1 MTDILEKY
9 ANLLV
14 HYCLEVKAGDRVF
27 VRATTLAEPLVRH
40 VYREVL
46 KAGGIID
53 THLDFREKSRIFFTE
68 GSEAAL
74 RHISPL
80 YSAALTEYDCFL
92 NIRAPYNLHEDQ
104 NIDKGKL
111 SIHQQALAPLS
122 QTYSERTSTRELRR
136 CLCQFPTQ
144 AAAQNADMSLEEYEY
159 FVYNACKLYDD
170 DPIESWKALGRRQQ
184 AITDLLNGRTR
195 IHYLAEGI
203 DIQFSTAGRTWINS
217 DGKTNM
223 PSGEVYTSPVED
235 SVQGEIYFSYPG
247 IFRGHTVEGVTLY
260 VKDGYIER
268 WDAKIG
274 KAFLDDIFKIPGA
287 RRFGEAAIGTNYDIN
302 QLTRNILFDEKIG
315 GTVHMAIGQSYL
327 QAGGQNTSSIHWD
340 MITDMTESGAIF
352 ADGEKIYEKGQFL
365 SPISQ
370 NF

>member
-1 MTDILEKY
+1 MTNILEKY

-14 HYCLEVKAGDRVF
+14 HYCLEVKVGDRVF

-40 VYREVL
+40 VYRAVL
-46 KAGGIID
+46 QAGGIID
-53 THLDFREKSRIFFTE
+53 THLDFREKSRIYFNE
-68 GSEAAL
+68 ASEAAL

-80 YSAALTEYDCFL
+80 YSAALSEYDCFL
-92 NIRAPYNLHEDQ
+92 NIRAPYNLHDDQ
-104 NIDKGKL
+104 NIDQEKL
-111 SIHQQALAPLS
+111 SIHQAALAPLS

-144 AAAQNADMSLEEYEY
+144 AAAQNAGMSLEEYEH
-159 FVYNACKLYDD
+159 FVFNACKLYDE
-170 DPIESWKALGRRQQ
+170 DPIESWKELGRRQQ
-184 AITDLLNGRTR
+184 VITDFLNQRNR
-195 IHYLAEGI
+195 IHYLGEGV
-203 DIQFSTAGRTWINS
+203 DIQFSTEGRTWINS

-247 IFRGHTVEGVTLY
+247 IYRGHTVEEVVLY
-260 VKDGYIER
+260 VKDGYIEN
-268 WDAKIG
+268 WEAKKG
-274 KAFLDDIFKIPGA
+274 KDFLDDIFKMPGA
-287 RRFGEAAIGTNYDIN
+287 RRFGEAAIGTNYDIK
-302 QLTRNILFDEKIG
+302 QLTKNILFDEKIG

-327 QAGGQNTSSIHWD
+327 QAGGKNTSSIHWD
-340 MITDMTESGAIF
+340 MITDMTKKGAIF

-365 SPISQ
+365 SQIHQ